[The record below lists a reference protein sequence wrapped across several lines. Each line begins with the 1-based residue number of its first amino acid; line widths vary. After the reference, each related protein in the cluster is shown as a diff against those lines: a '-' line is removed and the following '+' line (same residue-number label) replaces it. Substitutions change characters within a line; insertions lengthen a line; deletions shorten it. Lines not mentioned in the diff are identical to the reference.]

1 MLSRFS
7 TKGRDSEESSAAMS
21 KSSAVKTVMELMKY
35 IEEDIKISKQLMQN
49 NNNNTKSTED
59 LVWLIKDENTQ
70 LKVFYLLYLP
80 M

>member
-1 MLSRFS
+1 
-7 TKGRDSEESSAAMS
+7 
-21 KSSAVKTVMELMKY
+21 MKY

-80 M
+80 MW